1 MKRINIITG
10 HYGSGKTEFA
20 VNYAMSLQKNFQKT
34 CICDMDIV
42 NPYFRTNDAHT
53 ELEKEGIKVIA
64 PDYAGTNL
72 DLPTLPSDILSVF
85 SDKDCHAVLDVGGDE
100 DGAIALGQFYP
111 YLKDEDYEMF
121 LVVNAKRPDTQN
133 ADDIIKLAREIE
145 IASRCR
151 ITALVNNANL
161 SYLSSASDFDASFEL
176 LDEVSKRMNIPVKYV
191 SSTPEILSELK
202 NVEENKKFP
211 LKLFM
216 NLPFDALA

>member
-1 MKRINIITG
+1 MKRINIVTG

-20 VNYAMSLQKNFQKT
+20 INYAINLQRKFQNT

-42 NPYFRTNDAHT
+42 NPYFRTNDAHQ

-161 SYLSSASDFDASFEL
+161 SYLSSEQDFESSFEL
-176 LDEVSKRMNIPVKYV
+176 LDEVSKKMNIPVKYV
-191 SSTPEILSELK
+191 SSTPDILEKLK
-202 NVEENKKFP
+202 SVDEDKKFP